1 MRSSNRGRGRVRIGA
16 LALLASGLLLLGPA
30 CSRVEREAEPV
41 RRRVVILGIDGLEWD
56 IMGPLLETG
65 RLPNFARL
73 THEGAWGELRSLE
86 FLESPMIWTS
96 IATGKSPEKHGIT
109 GFTTKEGAA
118 RAGAILTANFR
129 TARTLWDIL
138 GERGFRVGVIGW
150 LVTWPAEPVNGYLVT
165 DRFGYGWDR
174 GSGSAEGITFPPE
187 LIDEIGGLRVRPED
201 VSDRDVAP
209 FLRGG
214 VPAVEGLQAR
224 VELLRRLVATDETA
238 LAASR
243 YLSAER
249 PADLFALYLKG
260 VDGVSHQFWTD
271 AFPESGPRPADE
283 EIEVFGEVIARYYE
297 YADGVVGE
305 FLDLVDSNTTLVVTS
320 DHGHSGPK
328 ERGDS
333 YAWGISMHDPT
344 GFFAL
349 WGKDVEGGQELVG
362 VSVLDITP
370 TLLALCG
377 LPIADDMDGKV
388 LEQAIDAEFMRRYP
402 ITSVPTYEGEAS
414 EGAPGAPEEPI
425 ESPLDDEIR
434 EELRSLGYID

>member
-1 MRSSNRGRGRVRIGA
+1 VMGSGNRRRGRPRIGA
-16 LALLASGLLLLGPA
+16 VALLASGLLLMGPA
-30 CSRVEREAEPV
+30 CSRVERGAEPV

-56 IMGPLLETG
+56 IMGPLLESG

-73 THEGAWGELRSLE
+73 IHEGAWGELQSLE

-96 IATGKSPEKHGIT
+96 IATGKSPDKHGIT

-174 GSGSAEGITFPPE
+174 ESGSAQGITFPAE

-201 VSDRDVAP
+201 VPDREVAP

-214 VPAVEGLQAR
+214 VPTAEGLQTR
-224 VELLRRLVATDETA
+224 VQFLRRLVATDETA

-243 YLSAER
+243 YLSAEL
-249 PADLFALYLKG
+249 PTDLFALYLKG
-260 VDGVSHQFWTD
+260 VDGASHQFWTD
-271 AFPESGPRPADE
+271 AFPESGPPPSDE

-305 FLDLVDSNTTLVVTS
+305 FLDSVDPNTTLVVTS

-328 ERGDS
+328 VRGDS

-344 GFFAL
+344 GFFAV
-349 WGKDVEGGQELVG
+349 WGSDVAGGQELTG

-370 TLLALCG
+370 TILALCG
-377 LPIADDMDGKV
+377 LPVAEDMDGKV
-388 LEQAIDAEFMRRYP
+388 LEQAIDPEFFRTHP
-402 ITSVPTYEGEAS
+402 VTSVATYETEAS
-414 EGAPGAPEEPI
+414 EGAPEEPI
-425 ESPLDDEIR
+425 ESSLDEEIR